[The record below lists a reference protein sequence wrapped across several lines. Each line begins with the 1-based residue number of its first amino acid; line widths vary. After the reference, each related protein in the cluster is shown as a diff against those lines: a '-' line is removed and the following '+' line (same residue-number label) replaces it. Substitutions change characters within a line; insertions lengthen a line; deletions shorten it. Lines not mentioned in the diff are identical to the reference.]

1 MERFVS
7 CYLLISD
14 RIFPSLDIFSAS
26 LFRMSELAAA
36 TADEAEP
43 SAAPMAEEAPAD
55 NDDDDEVVDDSD
67 DDTSDL
73 SLSERFARAAKHKEQ
88 GNARFKS
95 GDPAAAAA
103 EYRSGLGLVD
113 ELAKQEADRKAS
125 LTPGEAAERD
135 ELALSLQVRARR
147 EESARIRARTWRSL
161 SLSLR
166 ARNGPSPTERARAR
180 APRAAPQLNLAMVLI
195 KTREWAPAAKA
206 ATAALGVRGADKNVK
221 ALYRRGLARARLSL
235 LDGAK
240 ADLALALQLDPTNR
254 DAKVRARERARSR
267 LPLRERS
274 LSDTATRSASSRA

>member
-1 MERFVS
+1 MEQFVS

-14 RIFPSLDIFSAS
+14 RIFPSLDIFRAS

-135 ELALSLQVRARR
+135 ELSLSLQVRYASRFR
-147 EESARIRARTWRSL
+147 FEVEHGQGFDIVLSGCGTYEEHVVLAKPARI
-161 SLSLR
+161 
-166 ARNGPSPTERARAR
+166 
-180 APRAAPQLNLAMVLI
+180 
-195 KTREWAPAAKA
+195 
-206 ATAALGVRGADKNVK
+206 
-221 ALYRRGLARARLSL
+221 
-235 LDGAK
+235 
-240 ADLALALQLDPTNR
+240 
-254 DAKVRARERARSR
+254 
-267 LPLRERS
+267 
-274 LSDTATRSASSRA
+274 